1 MCLRGHFL
9 SLFGCE
15 ADIAPVGLGRK
26 LRTDGR
32 TEVALL
38 VLHDGFGLDGFRG
51 ILHLTGDIVDACGD
65 AQRTCGSNK
74 EETYRL
80 TVGEG
85 IAVGVLRELAQVCRI
100 VGVAD
105 GDVRT
110 DPFCQEFG
118 IGYKLFALFLAE
130 SLLEIAAPGRE
141 HLVGDAGGVDVF
153 CGKGIGLGRQTG
165 RTDMV
170 GEDIVVEVANVL
182 VAQGVKQGNDIA
194 LTEFAEKAVKVGI
207 VAAAL
212 LDQRT
217 DQSKIITGFLAEA
230 AGISLIRESGHV
242 GVADAVF
249 ASLAALVVGSSLRTD
264 VRQVV
269 MSGRRYEIE
278 VIGIFFTGL
287 MGEGNGDVLASG
299 GNFPETVASVLAGP
313 YHHIAVSGEDGA
325 TACGIAGLLFRRIE
339 LAIVV
344 DLEVDIGI

>member
-1 MCLRGHFL
+1 M
-9 SLFGCE
+9 
-15 ADIAPVGLGRK
+15 
-26 LRTDGR
+26 
-32 TEVALL
+32 
-38 VLHDGFGLDGFRG
+38 
-51 ILHLTGDIVDACGD
+51 
-65 AQRTCGSNK
+65 
-74 EETYRL
+74 
-80 TVGEG
+80 
-85 IAVGVLRELAQVCRI
+85 CRI
-100 VGVAD
+100 VGIAN

-130 SLLEIAAPGRE
+130 SLLEIAAPRRE

-170 GEDIVVEVANVL
+170 GEDIVVEVADVL

-230 AGISLIRESGHV
+230 AGISLIGEGGHV

-249 ASLAALVVGSSLRTD
+249 ASLAAFVVGSSLRTD
-264 VRQVV
+264 VR
-269 MSGRRYEIE
+269 
-278 VIGIFFTGL
+278 
-287 MGEGNGDVLASG
+287 
-299 GNFPETVASVLAGP
+299 
-313 YHHIAVSGEDGA
+313 
-325 TACGIAGLLFRRIE
+325 
-339 LAIVV
+339 
-344 DLEVDIGI
+344 